1 MEIVLVLLMVIEYL
15 ETAQYVV
22 TYGSEAQAHL
32 NDAMETLEG
41 KVELASSLVSLSLLE
56 QI

>member
-1 MEIVLVLLMVIEYL
+1 MEIILVLLMVIEYL

-22 TYGSEAQAHL
+22 TYGSEAQTHL
-32 NDAMETLEG
+32 DDAMETLEG

-56 QI
+56 